1 MKTTKY
7 INYHIKLLS
16 NSSTAKKQY
25 QIMAT
30 LFFLLSLAIFQQVVF
45 TGKPHKLSDDI
56 PTAEEL
62 DARLER
68 IQKTLQA
75 ALENKAILRQGE
87 DPKDVKNSHKVALTE
102 EEQKH
107 VKNIMSGIEE
117 DDSSMEDI
125 DKLDAIFSE
134 INDKFDQH
142 ERAQEKYYHNAEKM
156 RTRMYRNKR
165 STNVQSKNQLNKEDI
180 TSEKLRDSE
189 VDHQNEMEI
198 EEEK

>member
-1 MKTTKY
+1 MNITKH
-7 INYHIKLLS
+7 INYRIKLLS

-30 LFFLLSLAIFQQVVF
+30 LFFLLSLAICQQVVF

-56 PTAEEL
+56 LTAEEL

-87 DPKDVKNSHKVALTE
+87 DPKDVKSSHKVALTE

-107 VKNIMSGIEE
+107 VKNIMSGIKE

-134 INDKFDQH
+134 INNKFDQH
-142 ERAQEKYYHNAEKM
+142 ERAQE
-156 RTRMYRNKR
+156 
-165 STNVQSKNQLNKEDI
+165 
-180 TSEKLRDSE
+180 
-189 VDHQNEMEI
+189 
-198 EEEK
+198 